1 MGSGCPVCAVSGFNP
16 GDSGWLY
23 LMRHPEWLLLQVG
36 ITNHPTRRLKK
47 HASNGWEVLD
57 IRGPMDGFL
66 IQHWEA
72 SILGWLSFRNIA
84 RASSGTSQI
93 PDFDAPNSGE
103 AWQESD
109 LNVTSLREI
118 MDLVE
123 ADEI

>member
-36 ITNHPTRRLKK
+36 ITNHPDRRLKK

-72 SILGWLSFRNIA
+72 SILGWLSSRNIA

>member
-16 GDSGWLY
+16 GDSAWLY
-23 LMRHPEWLLLQVG
+23 LMRHPEWLLQQIG
-36 ITNHPTRRLKK
+36 ITNHIEDRLKK

-84 RASSGTSQI
+84 RASSGTSES
-93 PDFDAPNSGE
+93 PDFGNPNAGE

-109 LNVTSLREI
+109 LNVTSLRDI

-123 ADEI
+123 EDEI